1 MVKLWQCQAV
11 NVVQQACH
19 HDQVSENYDIQ
30 AKGNDCKEKLH
41 MKYSHIWALVYQAQL
56 LHHMCY
62 FFMSLHL
69 YLKIKDQH
77 KSATIVNLSI
87 FFDTSDVSSNSFVA

>member
-41 MKYSHIWALVYQAQL
+41 MKYSHIWALVYQAKL

-77 KSATIVNLSI
+77 KSATIVN
-87 FFDTSDVSSNSFVA
+87 